1 MERVLDRAFI
11 SFSFDAFELA
21 EVTQGHPLST
31 LAYYLLHKN
40 GLISTFNLHPVRL
53 AHFLRK
59 IEAGY
64 PSENPYHNRMHAS
77 DVLQVSV
84 CVCLLHQACCHV

>member
-1 MERVLDRAFI
+1 MERVLARAYD

-31 LAYYLLHKN
+31 LAYFLFHKSN
-40 GLISTFNLHPVRL
+40 LISGFGMHPVRL
-53 AHFLRK
+53 ARFLRT

-64 PSENPYHNRMHAS
+64 STQNPYHNPVHAA
-77 DVLQVSV
+77 DVLQVS
-84 CVCLLHQACCHV
+84 